1 MSISLNEVKLIGY
14 LGQKPEVRLMQ
25 SGKEVASFSLATT
38 KVWKDKRT
46 GERVEKTEW
55 HQIVIF
61 NQNLV
66 SIVKKHLEKGMPVY
80 IQGELEKREWTDGN
94 GNKRYSVE
102 VVLRDYNSTIK
113 MLNKPS
119 QSKQEPA
126 AENEVLEEFDDE
138 EIPF

>member
-1 MSISLNEVKLIGY
+1 
-14 LGQKPEVRLMQ
+14 MQ
-25 SGKEVASFSLATT
+25 NGKEVATFSLGTT
-38 KVWKDKRT
+38 KAWKDKRT
-46 GERVEKTEW
+46 GERAEKTQW
-55 HQIVIF
+55 HQIVVF

-66 SIVKKHLEKGMPVY
+66 SIVKKYLEKGMLLY